1 MTRFF
6 VVRMSEALAVLLV
19 MSFVIYGL
27 IGLMPGDPIDLMI
40 NSDPKLTPADAA
52 RLKALYGLDQP
63 IIERYYNWLT
73 AALGGDLGYSRVH
86 TKPVLD
92 ILIPH
97 LGNTVLL
104 LGISL
109 ILSLAIAI
117 PLGVCAA
124 LKPYSRVDYA
134 VNLFCFAGISV
145 PPFWFALLLILI
157 FAVTLGWLPAGGM
170 QTLGKD
176 SIVDRLQYLI
186 LPVLTLTIGSVGGF
200 TRFMRASMLETLRQ
214 DYVRTARAK
223 GLSEVRVVTGHAL
236 RNALTPLV
244 TVVALSFGGLF
255 SGALITETMFGWRG
269 MGKTIFDAIMGNDFN
284 LALVGLLFATA
295 FTLFGNFLADVCYAW
310 LDPRVSLTEE
320 RES

>member
-1 MTRFF
+1 
-6 VVRMSEALAVLLV
+6 
-19 MSFVIYGL
+19 
-27 IGLMPGDPIDLMI
+27 MI

-63 IIERYYNWLT
+63 IIERYCNWLT
-73 AALGGDLGYSRVH
+73 AALGGDLGYSRS

-117 PLGVCAA
+117 PLGVYAA

-157 FAVTLGWLPAGGM
+157 FAVTLRMAAAGGM
-170 QTLGKD
+170 QTIGED
-176 SIVDRLQYLI
+176 SIVDRLRYLI
-186 LPVLTLTIGSVGGF
+186 LPILTLTISSGG
-200 TRFMRASMLETLRQ
+200 RVHPLYARQHARDAAPGLRQ
-214 DYVRTARAK
+214 NGTRKRVERSPRGYGSRTPKCINTARDRRRPQFRRTVFRRIDYRDNVWLARH
-223 GLSEVRVVTGHAL
+223 GENHL
-236 RNALTPLV
+236 RCNYGR
-244 TVVALSFGGLF
+244 F
-255 SGALITETMFGWRG
+255 
-269 MGKTIFDAIMGNDFN
+269 
-284 LALVGLLFATA
+284 
-295 FTLFGNFLADVCYAW
+295 
-310 LDPRVSLTEE
+310 
-320 RES
+320 

>member
-63 IIERYYNWLT
+63 IIERYCNWLT

-97 LGNTVLL
+97 LWNTVLL

-117 PLGVCAA
+117 PLGVYAA

-134 VNLFCFAGISV
+134 VNLFLLCRDICS
-145 PPFWFALLLILI
+145 ALLVCLAADPDIRRH
-157 FAVTLGWLPAGGM
+157 ARMAAGG
-170 QTLGKD
+170 Q
-176 SIVDRLQYLI
+176 
-186 LPVLTLTIGSVGGF
+186 
-200 TRFMRASMLETLRQ
+200 
-214 DYVRTARAK
+214 
-223 GLSEVRVVTGHAL
+223 HANHWQGQH
-236 RNALTPLV
+236 R
-244 TVVALSFGGLF
+244 
-255 SGALITETMFGWRG
+255 
-269 MGKTIFDAIMGNDFN
+269 
-284 LALVGLLFATA
+284 
-295 FTLFGNFLADVCYAW
+295 
-310 LDPRVSLTEE
+310 
-320 RES
+320 

>member
-1 MTRFF
+1 MIRFF

-63 IIERYYNWLT
+63 IIERYCNWLT

-117 PLGVCAA
+117 PLGVYAA

-145 PPFWFALLLILI
+145 PPFWFALLLIEEQ
-157 FAVTLGWLPAGGM
+157 WPNY
-170 QTLGKD
+170 
-176 SIVDRLQYLI
+176 SI
-186 LPVLTLTIGSVGGF
+186 
-200 TRFMRASMLETLRQ
+200 
-214 DYVRTARAK
+214 
-223 GLSEVRVVTGHAL
+223 
-236 RNALTPLV
+236 
-244 TVVALSFGGLF
+244 
-255 SGALITETMFGWRG
+255 
-269 MGKTIFDAIMGNDFN
+269 
-284 LALVGLLFATA
+284 
-295 FTLFGNFLADVCYAW
+295 
-310 LDPRVSLTEE
+310 
-320 RES
+320 